1 MFDIGRRGEMSRLVE
16 NNKLEVRGVLSPV
29 KKPFSSWHSKITK
42 YIRPKNNIWVPRN
55 GKWLHPNREQI
66 IKFVVRTN
74 PHRSMDRY
82 ASRSAC
88 CVWVSWAGTA
98 SSGSIQDRGRWLR
111 STLKIAGV
119 RGCQRVGDG
128 GVCGFPP
135 PIRRSIRCAI
145 PPSLIGQGWSDHC
158 YPDGGAAVP
167 DTGAHIWPAGSF
179 DHECRNAV
187 PCPRER
193 PRCVF

>member
-1 MFDIGRRGEMSRLVE
+1 MLVAFGFHGRERLA
-16 NNKLEVRGVLSPV
+16 
-29 KKPFSSWHSKITK
+29 
-42 YIRPKNNIWVPRN
+42 
-55 GKWLHPNREQI
+55 
-66 IKFVVRTN
+66 VVRFKIGGGGYGA
-74 PHRSMDRY
+74 RLKSR
-82 ASRSAC
+82 ASEDANVLGMVGSAD
-88 CVWVSWAGTA
+88 SHPQ
-98 SSGSIQDRGRWLR
+98 SS
-111 STLKIAGV
+111 
-119 RGCQRVGDG
+119 
-128 GVCGFPP
+128 
-135 PIRRSIRCAI
+135 RSIRCAI